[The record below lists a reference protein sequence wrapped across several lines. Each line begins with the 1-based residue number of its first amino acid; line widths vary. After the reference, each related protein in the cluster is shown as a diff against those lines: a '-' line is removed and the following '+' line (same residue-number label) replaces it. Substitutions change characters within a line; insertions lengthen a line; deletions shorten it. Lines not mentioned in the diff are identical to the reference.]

1 MSYILDALRRADSE
15 RERGQVPGIHALSM
29 PPAQDEATA
38 APRAARW
45 VWALAATGTLLAGV
59 LAWVVASPETPM
71 RQPPQAHSPATPAPI
86 RPLVAD
92 PAAVRAVP
100 PTVFTPEYASTR
112 PASTTAAASATPG
125 TTLARGAGALA
136 TPAAPAAP
144 PTPATPVALGASP
157 ITRAAAA
164 PAQTPRTAA
173 AGPAAAP
180 GPGPSVSVGPEPRI
194 QALHELP
201 EEVRRAIP
209 ALVVN
214 GSVYSKNPADRF
226 LIVNGQIVH
235 ESEPVAPDVV
245 LEKIG
250 QRAAVLNTHG
260 HRFEISY

>member
-29 PPAQDEATA
+29 PLALDEAPA

-45 VWALAATGTLLAGV
+45 VWALAAAGTLLAGI
-59 LAWVVASPETPM
+59 LAWVLASREAPM
-71 RQPPQAHSPATPAPI
+71 RAPAQALSPATPAPV
-86 RPLVAD
+86 RPGAAD
-92 PAAVRAVP
+92 PAAVPAVLP
-100 PTVFTPEYASTR
+100 KVFAPEDASAR
-112 PASTTAAASATPG
+112 PASTAVAPAATG
-125 TTLARGAGALA
+125 TTLPRGAGAPATSA
-136 TPAAPAAP
+136 TPAAAAIPVAVGASHQAREAAP
-144 PTPATPVALGASP
+144 P
-157 ITRAAAA
+157 
-164 PAQTPRTAA
+164 AQMPRTAA
-173 AGPAAAP
+173 AGRAAAP
-180 GPGPSVSVGPEPRI
+180 GPGASAAIGTEPRI
-194 QALHELP
+194 HALHELP

-209 ALVVN
+209 PLVVN
-214 GSVYSKNPADRF
+214 GSVYSKNPEDRF